1 MNPCSNHRKPI
12 ALLAAGALAARE
24 EASLRAHLATC
35 EGCRGYYQEV
45 SLAAQTLNAVEPR
58 ADIQTSEIF
67 HNRVLGALRAEART
81 PAWQQALMRMRASL
95 LNWRVA
101 VPLAGA
107 TAIVL
112 LTFSLP
118 LRRPTVPCPA
128 RPACKWLEPPAPNAD
143 LEPTVSNYQ
152 TVANRSLEK
161 LDDLLTRQGNHT
173 PRIQSHL
180 YSFQPG
186 PGKRFGVTVSS

>member
-12 ALLAAGALAARE
+12 ALLAGGALAARE
-24 EASLRAHLATC
+24 EASLRAHLAAC
-35 EGCRGYYQEV
+35 EGCRGYYEEV
-45 SLAAQTLNAVEPR
+45 SHAAQKLNAVEPR

-81 PAWQQALMRMRASL
+81 SSWEHVLMHIRAHL

-101 VPLAGA
+101 VPLASA

-112 LTFSLP
+112 LALSLP
-118 LRRPTVPCPA
+118 LRRPAISLPGPTGLQVVA
-128 RPACKWLEPPAPNAD
+128 APGTKRD

-161 LDDLLTRQGNHT
+161 LDELLTRQGNYT
-173 PRIQSHL
+173 A
-180 YSFQPG
+180 G
-186 PGKRFGVTVSS
+186 SSPIYTASSLAQVNALE